1 MIFLFNIYLELN
13 KKTLVKMKTFQ
24 FILFS
29 TVYFFYSHHLFSQI
43 INRENI
49 TDMEF
54 RHVGPVGNR
63 VTTVAG
69 VPNDPM
75 TYYVGAA
82 SGGVWKTLDGG
93 LNWKPIFDSQE
104 VHSIGAI
111 SVAPSDPMTIYVGTG
126 ESSIRSNV
134 SIGNGVYKSEDG
146 GDTWKNL
153 GLENTGRISRIIIH
167 PKNRNLIYVGSLGHA
182 YAPQKDRGIFM
193 SDNGGDTWKHVLFID
208 NNTGISDIVMD
219 PDNPRILFAG
229 AWQLDLKTWRRISGG
244 PGGGIF
250 KTIDGGK
257 NWIRLKGNGLPEKDV
272 GKIALAM
279 TPADPERLYAL
290 IETGDGVPYNG
301 KETEYGELWR
311 SDDNGKTFKLIN
323 SNRNLGGRQ
332 AYYTRTAASTDNPN
346 EVYFMTSDFFS
357 SIDGGITITQALE
370 GDDALK
376 LENHSKLSAPN
387 WDHHEMWIDPF
398 DGNRMAVAGDGGISI
413 SQNRGKSWLKTFL
426 PVAQLYHV
434 TTDNSIPYNLLTN
447 RQDGPSM
454 KGPSRANMGNWWYSG
469 MIQSGLWRE
478 VGGGESGFA
487 TPDPTNPDI
496 VWSSASGSGSLGG
509 IVTRYNEKTNQYRQL
524 EVWPEYASGSY
535 ASLLKY
541 RFQWTFPLL
550 ISPHDNKTIYVTSQ
564 HVHKTTNDGQSW
576 EVISPDLTMND
587 KEMQGFSGGLTGD
600 NIAVEYANVI
610 YAFEES
616 PVQKGVLWAGTND
629 GLVHVSQD
637 NGKSWKNVTKNI
649 PKLPKLG
656 VVRNID
662 ASKWNPAK
670 AYLTI
675 EFHQVGNFK
684 PYVYKTEN
692 FGKSWEKITNGI
704 APGNLSY
711 TRNIK
716 EDPVREGLLYL
727 GTENALYFS
736 NDDGNNWQS
745 LMTNLPHTPMYWID
759 VQEHFNDLVIG
770 TYGRGIWIL
779 DDISPLQQLNENILT
794 KESHLFDIKP
804 SYRFHNVTNS
814 LQMLKEASTGQDP
827 PKGASINFWSRDK
840 KDVKIIITNEKN
852 DTIKIIKLKAKK
864 GINRLWWDFYA
875 EKTNLIKFK
884 TKPLYADWFS
894 LNKNKERA
902 EQSLYSFSI
911 LSPPGTYNITLKSSE
926 SSMSKSL
933 KVIKD
938 PNSEGTL
945 EDISLQNE
953 LVTKIYEDL
962 NLAISYVNSI
972 ETIRKQLIDLKEIL
986 RNANQKKEIM
996 PIVEKLESEFLEV
1009 EKKLVQLKITGTG
1022 QDGVRYEKMIVEK
1035 LRYLASNVQISDFK
1049 PADSY
1054 IEVYRILKNRLNK
1067 IGEEFEIL
1075 KNEKLKN
1082 TLKIFKNNG
1091 VEMIITD

>member
-1 MIFLFNIYLELN
+1 M
-13 KKTLVKMKTFQ
+13 KTLYNLLTLTFY
-24 FILFS
+24 LL
-29 TVYFFYSHHLFSQI
+29 YSNLSYAQTLS
-43 INRENI
+43 NDLI
-49 TDMEF
+49 TEMEF
-54 RHVGPVGNR
+54 RHVGPIGNR

-69 VPNDPM
+69 IPNDPM

-82 SGGVWKTLDGG
+82 SGGVWKTIDGG
-93 LNWKPIFDSQE
+93 LNWGPIFDNQE

-146 GDTWKNL
+146 GETWKHL

-167 PKNRNLIYVGSLGHA
+167 PKNRDLIYVGSLGHA
-182 YAPQKDRGIFM
+182 YSPQKERGVFM
-193 SDNGGDTWKHVLFID
+193 SENGGESWKHVLFID
-208 NNTGISDIVMD
+208 SNTGISDMVMD
-219 PDNPRILFAG
+219 PDNSRILFAG

-244 PGGGIF
+244 PGSGIF
-250 KTIDGGK
+250 KSVDGGI
-257 NWIRLKGNGLPEKDV
+257 NWTKLKGNGLPKKDV

-279 TPADPERLYAL
+279 TPADPNRLYAL

-301 KETEYGELWR
+301 KETESGELWR
-311 SDDNGKTFKLIN
+311 SDDNGKTFKLVN

-346 EVYFMTSDFFS
+346 EIYFMTSDFFS
-357 SIDGGITITQALE
+357 SIDGGVSVTK
-370 GDDALK
+370 ALK
-376 LENHSKLSAPN
+376 GDGDEEEEYVDKNGPQLASPN

-454 KGPSRANMGNWWYSG
+454 KGPSRSNMENWWHSG

-487 TPDPTNPDI
+487 TPDPKNPDI

-509 IVTRYNEKTNQYRQL
+509 IVTRYNEKTKQYRQL
-524 EVWPEYASGSY
+524 EVWPEYAAGSY

-550 ISPHDNKTIYVTSQ
+550 ISPHDNKTVYVTSQ

-587 KEMQGFSGGLTGD
+587 KKMQGFSGGLTGD

-616 PVQKGVLWAGTND
+616 PVKQGVFWAGTND

-637 NGKSWKNVTKNI
+637 NGKTWKNVTKNI

-656 VVRNID
+656 VVRNIE

-675 EFHQVGNFK
+675 EFHQVGDFK

-692 FGKSWEKITNGI
+692 YGKSWEKITNGI
-704 APGNLSY
+704 KPGNLSY

-716 EDPVREGLLYL
+716 EDPVKEGLLYL

-736 NDDGNNWQS
+736 NDDGENWQS
-745 LMTNLPHTPMYWID
+745 LMSNLPPSPMYWID
-759 VQEHFNDLVIG
+759 VQEHFNDLVVG

-779 DDISPLQQLNENILT
+779 DDLTPLQELDQNIT
-794 KESHLFDIKP
+794 KKEAHLFDIKP
-804 SYRFHNVTNS
+804 AYRFQNVTNS

-827 PKGASINFWSRDK
+827 PKGASINYWSNGE
-840 KDVKIIITNEKN
+840 KDIEIIITNQKN
-852 DTIKIIKLKAKK
+852 EPVKTIKEKAKK
-864 GINRLWWDFYA
+864 GINRLWWDFSN
-875 EKTNLIKFK
+875 EKTSDIVFR
-884 TKPLYADWFS
+884 TKPLYADWFT
-894 LNKNKERA
+894 LDKNKERA
-902 EQSLYSFSI
+902 DQSLYSFSI
-911 LSPPGTYNITLKSSE
+911 MSPPGTYNITLKSGAN
-926 SSMSKSL
+926 SMTKTL
-933 KVIKD
+933 KVMKD
-938 PNSEGTL
+938 PNSEGTV
-945 EDISLQNE
+945 EDINLQNQ
-953 LVTKIYEDL
+953 LVTKIYADL
-962 NLAISYVNSI
+962 NTTISHINSI
-972 ETIRKQLIDLKEIL
+972 EVIRRQLLDLKAMLKNSSSKKEFVQMVDKLENQFLEIEKQLI
-986 RNANQKKEIM
+986 
-996 PIVEKLESEFLEV
+996 
-1009 EKKLVQLKITGTG
+1009 QLKITGTG
-1022 QDGVRYEKMIVEK
+1022 QDGVRYQKMLVEK
-1035 LRYLASNVQISDFK
+1035 LRYLAANVQISDFK

-1054 IEVYRILKNRLNK
+1054 VEVY
-1067 IGEEFEIL
+1067 EIL
-1075 KNEKLKN
+1075 KGRLNSIAQKFEKLKTEDLSN
-1082 TLKIFKNNG
+1082 TLDTLRNNKI
-1091 VEMIITD
+1091 EMIVTD

>member
-1 MIFLFNIYLELN
+1 MKKLSFRLILSIYFLCSNL
-13 KKTLVKMKTFQ
+13 
-24 FILFS
+24 S
-29 TVYFFYSHHLFSQI
+29 FSQTLS
-43 INRENI
+43 NDNI
-49 TDMEF
+49 KEMEF
-54 RHVGPVGNR
+54 RHVGPIGNR

-69 VPNDPM
+69 IPNDPM

-82 SGGVWKTLDGG
+82 SGGVWKTIDGG
-93 LNWKPIFDSQE
+93 LNWSPIFDNQE

-146 GDTWKNL
+146 GETWKHL

-167 PKNRNLIYVGSLGHA
+167 PKNRDLIYVGSLGHA
-182 YAPQKDRGIFM
+182 YSPQKERGVFM
-193 SDNGGDTWKHVLFID
+193 SEDGGDSWKHVLFID
-208 NNTGISDIVMD
+208 SNTGISDMVMD
-219 PDNPRILFAG
+219 PDNSRILFAG

-244 PGGGIF
+244 PGSGIF
-250 KTIDGGK
+250 KSVDGGI
-257 NWIRLKGNGLPEKDV
+257 NWTKLKGNGLPKKDV

-279 TPADPERLYAL
+279 TPADPDRLYAL

-301 KETEYGELWR
+301 KETESGELWR
-311 SDDNGKTFKLIN
+311 SDDNGKTFKLVN

-346 EVYFMTSDFFS
+346 EIYFMTSDFFS
-357 SIDGGITITQALE
+357 SIDGGVSVTK
-370 GDDALK
+370 ALK
-376 LENHSKLSAPN
+376 GDGDEEEEYVDKNGPQLASPN

-454 KGPSRANMGNWWYSG
+454 KGPSRSNMENWWHSG

-487 TPDPTNPDI
+487 TPDPKNPDI

-509 IVTRYNEKTNQYRQL
+509 IVTRYNEKTKQYRQL
-524 EVWPEYASGSY
+524 EVWPEYAAGSY

-550 ISPHDNKTIYVTSQ
+550 ISPHDNKTVFVTSQ

-576 EVISPDLTMND
+576 EIISPDLTMND
-587 KEMQGFSGGLTGD
+587 KKMQGFSGGLTGD

-616 PVQKGVLWAGTND
+616 PVKQGIFWAGTND

-637 NGKSWKNVTKNI
+637 NGKTWKNVTKNI
-649 PKLPKLG
+649 PKLPKFG
-656 VVRNID
+656 VVRNIE

-675 EFHQVGNFK
+675 EFHQVGDFK

-692 FGKSWEKITNGI
+692 YGKSWEKITNGI
-704 APGNLSY
+704 KPGNLSY

-716 EDPVREGLLYL
+716 EDPVKEGLLYL

-736 NDDGNNWQS
+736 NDDGENWQS
-745 LMTNLPHTPMYWID
+745 LMSNLPPSPMYWID
-759 VQEHFNDLVIG
+759 VQEHFNDLVVG

-779 DDISPLQQLNENILT
+779 DDLSPLQQLDQNIT
-794 KESHLFDIKP
+794 KKEAHLFDIKP
-804 SYRFHNVTNS
+804 AYRFHNVTNS

-827 PKGASINFWSRDK
+827 PKGASINYWSNGE
-840 KDVKIIITNEKN
+840 KDIEIIITNQKN
-852 DTIKIIKLKAKK
+852 EPVKTIKEKAKK
-864 GINRLWWDFYA
+864 GINRLWWDFSN
-875 EKTNLIKFK
+875 EETSNIVFR
-884 TKPLYADWFS
+884 TKPLYADWFT
-894 LNKNKERA
+894 LDKNKERA
-902 EQSLYSFSI
+902 DQSLYSFSI
-911 LSPPGTYNITLKSSE
+911 MSPPGTYNITLKSGAN
-926 SSMSKSL
+926 SMTKTL
-933 KVIKD
+933 KVMKD
-938 PNSEGTL
+938 PNSEGTE
-945 EDISLQNE
+945 EDINLQNQ
-953 LVTKIYEDL
+953 LVTKIYADL
-962 NLAISYVNSI
+962 NTTISHINSI
-972 ETIRKQLIDLKEIL
+972 EVIRRQLLDLKAMLKNSSSKKEFVQMVDKLENQFLEIEKQLI
-986 RNANQKKEIM
+986 
-996 PIVEKLESEFLEV
+996 
-1009 EKKLVQLKITGTG
+1009 QLKITGTG
-1022 QDGVRYEKMIVEK
+1022 QDGVRYQKMLVEK
-1035 LRYLASNVQISDFK
+1035 LRYLAANVQISDFK

-1054 IEVYRILKNRLNK
+1054 VEVY
-1067 IGEEFEIL
+1067 EIL
-1075 KNEKLKN
+1075 KGRLNSIAQKFEKLKTDDLSN
-1082 TLKIFKNNG
+1082 TLDVLRNNKI
-1091 VEMIITD
+1091 EMIVTD

>member
-1 MIFLFNIYLELN
+1 MKKLSLKLILTIYFLCSNL
-13 KKTLVKMKTFQ
+13 
-24 FILFS
+24 S
-29 TVYFFYSHHLFSQI
+29 FSQTLS
-43 INRENI
+43 NDNLKE
-49 TDMEF
+49 MEF
-54 RHVGPVGNR
+54 RHVGPIGNR

-69 VPNDPM
+69 IPNDPM

-82 SGGVWKTLDGG
+82 SGGVWKTIDGG
-93 LNWKPIFDSQE
+93 LNWSPIFDNQE

-111 SVAPSDPMTIYVGTG
+111 SVAPSDPMTVYVGTG

-146 GDTWKNL
+146 GETWKHL

-167 PKNRNLIYVGSLGHA
+167 PKNRDLIYVGSLGHA
-182 YAPQKDRGIFM
+182 YSPQKERGVFM
-193 SDNGGDTWKHVLFID
+193 SENGGESWKHVLFID
-208 NNTGISDIVMD
+208 SNTGISDMVMD
-219 PDNPRILFAG
+219 PDNSRILFAG

-250 KTIDGGK
+250 KSVDGGI
-257 NWIRLKGNGLPEKDV
+257 NWTKLKGNGLPKKDV

-279 TPADPERLYAL
+279 TPADPDRLYAL

-301 KETEYGELWR
+301 KETESGELWR
-311 SDDNGKTFKLIN
+311 SDDNGKTFKLVN

-346 EVYFMTSDFFS
+346 EIYFMTSDFFS
-357 SIDGGITITQALE
+357 SIDGGVSVTK
-370 GDDALK
+370 ALK
-376 LENHSKLSAPN
+376 GDGDEEEEYVDKNGPQLESPN

-454 KGPSRANMGNWWYSG
+454 KGPSRSNMENWWHSG

-487 TPDPTNPDI
+487 TPDPKNPDI

-509 IVTRYNEKTNQYRQL
+509 IVTRYNEKTKQYRQL
-524 EVWPEYASGSY
+524 EVWPEYAAGSY
-535 ASLLKY
+535 ASMLKY

-550 ISPHDNKTIYVTSQ
+550 ISPHDNKTVYVTSQ

-587 KEMQGFSGGLTGD
+587 KKMQGFSGGLTGD

-616 PVQKGVLWAGTND
+616 PVKQGVFWAGTND

-637 NGKSWKNVTKNI
+637 NGKTWKNVTKNI

-656 VVRNID
+656 VVRNIE

-675 EFHQVGNFK
+675 EFHQVGDFK

-692 FGKSWEKITNGI
+692 YGKSWEKITNGI
-704 APGNLSY
+704 KPGNLSY

-716 EDPVREGLLYL
+716 EDPVKEGLLYL

-736 NDDGNNWQS
+736 NDDGENWQS
-745 LMTNLPHTPMYWID
+745 LMSNLPPSPMYWID
-759 VQEHFNDLVIG
+759 VQEHFNDLVVG

-779 DDISPLQQLNENILT
+779 DDLSPLQQLDQNIT
-794 KESHLFDIKP
+794 KKEAHLFDIKP
-804 SYRFHNVTNS
+804 AYRFHNVTNS

-827 PKGASINFWSRDK
+827 PKGASINYWSNGE
-840 KDVKIIITNEKN
+840 KDIEIIITNQKN
-852 DTIKIIKLKAKK
+852 EPVKTIKEKAKK
-864 GINRLWWDFYA
+864 GINRLWWDFSN
-875 EKTNLIKFK
+875 EETSNIVFR
-884 TKPLYADWFS
+884 TKPLYADWFT
-894 LNKNKERA
+894 LDKNKERA
-902 EQSLYSFSI
+902 DQSLYSFSI
-911 LSPPGTYNITLKSSE
+911 MSPPGTYNITLKSGAN
-926 SSMSKSL
+926 SMTKTL
-933 KVIKD
+933 KVMKD
-938 PNSEGTL
+938 PNSEGTE
-945 EDISLQNE
+945 EDINLQNQ
-953 LVTKIYEDL
+953 LVTKIYADL
-962 NLAISYVNSI
+962 NTTISHINSI
-972 ETIRKQLIDLKEIL
+972 EVIRRQLLDLKAMLKNSSSKKEFVQMVDKLENQFLEIEKQLI
-986 RNANQKKEIM
+986 
-996 PIVEKLESEFLEV
+996 
-1009 EKKLVQLKITGTG
+1009 QLKITGTG
-1022 QDGVRYEKMIVEK
+1022 QDGVRYQKMLVEK
-1035 LRYLASNVQISDFK
+1035 LRYLAANVQISDFK

-1054 IEVYRILKNRLNK
+1054 VEVY
-1067 IGEEFEIL
+1067 EIL
-1075 KNEKLKN
+1075 KGRLNSIAQKFEKLKTEDLSN
-1082 TLKIFKNNG
+1082 TLDTLRNNKI
-1091 VEMIITD
+1091 EMIVTD

>member
-1 MIFLFNIYLELN
+1 MKKLSLKLILSIYFLFSNL
-13 KKTLVKMKTFQ
+13 
-24 FILFS
+24 S
-29 TVYFFYSHHLFSQI
+29 FSQTLS
-43 INRENI
+43 NDNLKE
-49 TDMEF
+49 MEF
-54 RHVGPVGNR
+54 RHVGPIGNR

-69 VPNDPM
+69 IPNDPM

-82 SGGVWKTLDGG
+82 SGGVWKTIDGG
-93 LNWKPIFDSQE
+93 LNWSPIFDNQE

-146 GDTWKNL
+146 GETWKHL

-167 PKNRNLIYVGSLGHA
+167 PKNRDLIYVGSLGHA
-182 YAPQKDRGIFM
+182 YSPQKERGVFM
-193 SDNGGDTWKHVLFID
+193 SENGGESWKHVLFID
-208 NNTGISDIVMD
+208 SNTGISDMVMD
-219 PDNPRILFAG
+219 PDNSRILFAG

-244 PGGGIF
+244 PGSGIF
-250 KTIDGGK
+250 KSVDGGI
-257 NWIRLKGNGLPEKDV
+257 NWTKLKGNGLPKKDV

-279 TPADPERLYAL
+279 TPADPDRLYAL

-301 KETEYGELWR
+301 KETESGELWR
-311 SDDNGKTFKLIN
+311 SDDNGKTFKLVN

-346 EVYFMTSDFFS
+346 EIYFMTSDFFS
-357 SIDGGITITQALE
+357 SIDGGVSVTK
-370 GDDALK
+370 ALK
-376 LENHSKLSAPN
+376 GDGDEEEEYVDKNGPQLASPN

-454 KGPSRANMGNWWYSG
+454 KGPSRSNMENWWHSG

-487 TPDPTNPDI
+487 TPDPKNPDI

-509 IVTRYNEKTNQYRQL
+509 IVTRYNEKTKQYRQL
-524 EVWPEYASGSY
+524 EVWPEYAAGSY

-550 ISPHDNKTIYVTSQ
+550 ISPHDNKTVYVTSQ

-587 KEMQGFSGGLTGD
+587 KKMQGFSGGLTGD

-616 PVQKGVLWAGTND
+616 PVKQGVFWAGTND

-637 NGKSWKNVTKNI
+637 NGKTWKNVTKNI

-656 VVRNID
+656 VVRNIE

-675 EFHQVGNFK
+675 EFHQVGDFK

-692 FGKSWEKITNGI
+692 YGKSWEKITNGI
-704 APGNLSY
+704 KPGNLSY

-716 EDPVREGLLYL
+716 EDPVKEGLLYL

-736 NDDGNNWQS
+736 NDDGENWQS
-745 LMTNLPHTPMYWID
+745 LMSNLPPSPMYWID
-759 VQEHFNDLVIG
+759 VQEHFNDLVVG

-779 DDISPLQQLNENILT
+779 DDLSPLQQLDQNIT
-794 KESHLFDIKP
+794 KKEAHLFDIKP
-804 SYRFHNVTNS
+804 AYRFQNVTGS
-814 LQMLKEASTGQDP
+814 LQRQKEASTGQDP
-827 PKGASINFWSRDK
+827 PKGASINYWSNGE
-840 KDVKIIITNEKN
+840 KDIEIIITNQKN
-852 DTIKIIKLKAKK
+852 EPVKTIKEKAKK
-864 GINRLWWDFYA
+864 GINRLWWDFSN
-875 EKTNLIKFK
+875 EETSNIVFR

-894 LNKNKERA
+894 LDKNKERA
-902 EQSLYSFSI
+902 DQSLYSFSI
-911 LSPPGTYNITLKSSE
+911 MSPPGTYNITLKSGAN
-926 SSMSKSL
+926 SMTKTL
-933 KVIKD
+933 KVMKD
-938 PNSEGTL
+938 PNSEGTE
-945 EDISLQNE
+945 EDINLQNQ
-953 LVTKIYEDL
+953 LVTKIYADL
-962 NLAISYVNSI
+962 NTTISHINSI
-972 ETIRKQLIDLKEIL
+972 EVIRRQLLDLKAMLKNSSSKKEFVQMVDKLENQFLEIEKQLI
-986 RNANQKKEIM
+986 
-996 PIVEKLESEFLEV
+996 
-1009 EKKLVQLKITGTG
+1009 QLKITGTG
-1022 QDGVRYEKMIVEK
+1022 QDGVRYQKMLVEK
-1035 LRYLASNVQISDFK
+1035 LRYLAANVQISDFK

-1054 IEVYRILKNRLNK
+1054 VEVY
-1067 IGEEFEIL
+1067 EIL
-1075 KNEKLKN
+1075 KGRLNSIAQKFEKLKTEDLSN
-1082 TLKIFKNNG
+1082 TLDTLRNNKI
-1091 VEMIITD
+1091 EMIVTD

>member
-1 MIFLFNIYLELN
+1 MKKLSLKLILSIYFLSSNL
-13 KKTLVKMKTFQ
+13 
-24 FILFS
+24 S
-29 TVYFFYSHHLFSQI
+29 FSQTLSNDI
-43 INRENI
+43 IKE
-49 TDMEF
+49 MEF
-54 RHVGPVGNR
+54 RHVGPIGNR

-69 VPNDPM
+69 IPNDPM

-82 SGGVWKTLDGG
+82 SGGVWKTIDGG
-93 LNWKPIFDSQE
+93 LNWSPIFDNQE

-146 GDTWKNL
+146 GETWKHL

-167 PKNRNLIYVGSLGHA
+167 PKNRDLIYVGSLGHA
-182 YAPQKDRGIFM
+182 YSPQKERGVFM
-193 SDNGGDTWKHVLFID
+193 SENGGESWKHVLFID
-208 NNTGISDIVMD
+208 SNTGISDMVMD
-219 PDNPRILFAG
+219 PDNSRILFAG

-244 PGGGIF
+244 PGSGIF
-250 KTIDGGK
+250 KSVDGGI
-257 NWIRLKGNGLPEKDV
+257 NWTKLKGNGLPKKDV

-279 TPADPERLYAL
+279 TPADPDRLYAL

-301 KETEYGELWR
+301 KETESGELWR
-311 SDDNGKTFKLIN
+311 SDDNGKTFKLVN

-346 EVYFMTSDFFS
+346 EIYFMTSDFFS
-357 SIDGGITITQALE
+357 SIDGGVSVTK
-370 GDDALK
+370 ALK
-376 LENHSKLSAPN
+376 GDGDEEEEYVDKNGPQLASPN

-454 KGPSRANMGNWWYSG
+454 KGPSRSNMENWWHSG

-487 TPDPTNPDI
+487 TPDPKNPDI

-509 IVTRYNEKTNQYRQL
+509 IVTRYNEKTKQYRQL
-524 EVWPEYASGSY
+524 EVWPEYAAGSY
-535 ASLLKY
+535 ASMLKY

-550 ISPHDNKTIYVTSQ
+550 ISPHDNKTVYVTSQ

-587 KEMQGFSGGLTGD
+587 KKMQGFSGGLTGD

-616 PVQKGVLWAGTND
+616 PVKQGVFWAGTND

-637 NGKSWKNVTKNI
+637 NGKTWKNVTKNI

-656 VVRNID
+656 VVRNIE

-675 EFHQVGNFK
+675 EFHQVGDFK

-692 FGKSWEKITNGI
+692 YGKSWEKITNGI
-704 APGNLSY
+704 KPGNLSY

-716 EDPVREGLLYL
+716 EDPVKEGLLYL

-736 NDDGNNWQS
+736 NDDGENWQS
-745 LMTNLPHTPMYWID
+745 LMSNLPPSPMYWID
-759 VQEHFNDLVIG
+759 VQEHFNDLVVG

-779 DDISPLQQLNENILT
+779 DDLSPLQQLDQNIT
-794 KESHLFDIKP
+794 KKEAHLFDIKP
-804 SYRFHNVTNS
+804 AYRFHNVTNS

-827 PKGASINFWSRDK
+827 PKGASINYWSNGE
-840 KDVKIIITNEKN
+840 KDIEIIITNQKN
-852 DTIKIIKLKAKK
+852 EPVKTIKEKAKK
-864 GINRLWWDFYA
+864 GINRLWWDFSN
-875 EKTNLIKFK
+875 EETSNIVFR
-884 TKPLYADWFS
+884 TKPLYADWFT
-894 LNKNKERA
+894 LDKNKERA
-902 EQSLYSFSI
+902 DQSLYSFSI
-911 LSPPGTYNITLKSSE
+911 MSPPGTYNITLKSGAN
-926 SSMSKSL
+926 SMTKTL
-933 KVIKD
+933 KVMKD
-938 PNSEGTL
+938 PNSEGTE
-945 EDISLQNE
+945 EDINLQNQ
-953 LVTKIYEDL
+953 LVTKIYADL
-962 NLAISYVNSI
+962 NTTISHINSI
-972 ETIRKQLIDLKEIL
+972 EVIRRQLLDLKAMLKNSSSKKEFVQMVDKLENQFLEIEKQLI
-986 RNANQKKEIM
+986 
-996 PIVEKLESEFLEV
+996 
-1009 EKKLVQLKITGTG
+1009 QLKITGTG
-1022 QDGVRYEKMIVEK
+1022 QDGVRYQKMLVEK
-1035 LRYLASNVQISDFK
+1035 LRYLAANVQISDFK

-1054 IEVYRILKNRLNK
+1054 VEVY
-1067 IGEEFEIL
+1067 EIL
-1075 KNEKLKN
+1075 KGRLNSIAQKFEKLKTEDLSN
-1082 TLKIFKNNG
+1082 TLDTLRNNKI
-1091 VEMIITD
+1091 EMIVTD

>member
-1 MIFLFNIYLELN
+1 MKKLSFRLILSIYFLCPNL
-13 KKTLVKMKTFQ
+13 
-24 FILFS
+24 S
-29 TVYFFYSHHLFSQI
+29 FSQTLS
-43 INRENI
+43 NDNI
-49 TDMEF
+49 KEMEF
-54 RHVGPVGNR
+54 RHVGPIGNR

-69 VPNDPM
+69 IPNDPM

-82 SGGVWKTLDGG
+82 SGGVWKTIDGG
-93 LNWKPIFDSQE
+93 LNWSPIFDNQE

-146 GDTWKNL
+146 GETWKHL

-167 PKNRNLIYVGSLGHA
+167 PKNRDLIYVGSLGHA
-182 YAPQKDRGIFM
+182 YSPQKERGVFM
-193 SDNGGDTWKHVLFID
+193 SEDGGDSWKHVLFID
-208 NNTGISDIVMD
+208 SNTGISDMVMD
-219 PDNPRILFAG
+219 PDNSRILFAG

-250 KTIDGGK
+250 KSVDGGI
-257 NWIRLKGNGLPEKDV
+257 NWTKLKGNGLPKKDV

-279 TPADPERLYAL
+279 TPADPDRLYAL

-301 KETEYGELWR
+301 KETESGELWR
-311 SDDNGKTFKLIN
+311 SDDNGKTFKLVN

-346 EVYFMTSDFFS
+346 EIYFMTSDFFS
-357 SIDGGITITQALE
+357 SIDGGVSVTK
-370 GDDALK
+370 ALK
-376 LENHSKLSAPN
+376 GDGDEEEEYVEKNGPQLASPN

-454 KGPSRANMGNWWYSG
+454 KGPSRSNMENWWHSG

-487 TPDPTNPDI
+487 TPDPKNPDI

-509 IVTRYNEKTNQYRQL
+509 IVTRYNEKTKQYRQL
-524 EVWPEYASGSY
+524 EVWPEYAAGSY

-550 ISPHDNKTIYVTSQ
+550 ISPHDNKTVFVTSQ

-576 EVISPDLTMND
+576 EIISPDLTMND
-587 KEMQGFSGGLTGD
+587 KKMQGFSGGLTGD

-616 PVQKGVLWAGTND
+616 PVKQGVFWAGTND

-637 NGKSWKNVTKNI
+637 NGKTWKNVTKNI

-656 VVRNID
+656 VVRNIE

-675 EFHQVGNFK
+675 EFHQVGDFK

-692 FGKSWEKITNGI
+692 YGKSWEKITNGI
-704 APGNLSY
+704 KPGNLSY

-716 EDPVREGLLYL
+716 EDPVKEGLLYL

-736 NDDGNNWQS
+736 NDDGENWQS
-745 LMTNLPHTPMYWID
+745 LMSNLPPSPMYWID
-759 VQEHFNDLVIG
+759 VQEHFNDLVVG

-779 DDISPLQQLNENILT
+779 DDLSPLQQLDQNIT
-794 KESHLFDIKP
+794 KKEAHLFDIKP
-804 SYRFHNVTNS
+804 AYRFHNVTNS

-827 PKGASINFWSRDK
+827 PKGASINYWSNGE
-840 KDVKIIITNEKN
+840 KDIEIIITNQKN
-852 DTIKIIKLKAKK
+852 EPVKTIKEKAKK
-864 GINRLWWDFYA
+864 GINRLWWDFSN
-875 EKTNLIKFK
+875 EETSNIVFR
-884 TKPLYADWFS
+884 TKPLYADWFT
-894 LNKNKERA
+894 LDKNKERA
-902 EQSLYSFSI
+902 DQSLYSFSI
-911 LSPPGTYNITLKSSE
+911 MSPPGTYNITLKSGAN
-926 SSMSKSL
+926 SMTKTL

-938 PNSEGTL
+938 PNSEGTE
-945 EDISLQNE
+945 EDINLQNQ
-953 LVTKIYEDL
+953 LVTKIYADL
-962 NLAISYVNSI
+962 NTTISHINSI
-972 ETIRKQLIDLKEIL
+972 EVIRRQLLDLKAMLKNSSSKKEFVQMVDKLENQFLEIEKQLI
-986 RNANQKKEIM
+986 
-996 PIVEKLESEFLEV
+996 
-1009 EKKLVQLKITGTG
+1009 QLKITGTG
-1022 QDGVRYEKMIVEK
+1022 QDGVRYQKMLVEK
-1035 LRYLASNVQISDFK
+1035 LRYLAANVQISDFK

-1054 IEVYRILKNRLNK
+1054 VEVY
-1067 IGEEFEIL
+1067 EIL
-1075 KNEKLKN
+1075 KGRLNSIAQKFEKLKTDDLSN
-1082 TLKIFKNNG
+1082 TLDVLRNNKI
-1091 VEMIITD
+1091 EMIVTD

>member
-1 MIFLFNIYLELN
+1 MKKLYFKLILSIYFLSSNL
-13 KKTLVKMKTFQ
+13 
-24 FILFS
+24 S
-29 TVYFFYSHHLFSQI
+29 FSQTLSNDI
-43 INRENI
+43 IKE
-49 TDMEF
+49 MEF
-54 RHVGPVGNR
+54 RHVGPIGNR

-69 VPNDPM
+69 IPNDPM

-82 SGGVWKTLDGG
+82 SGGVWKTIDGG
-93 LNWKPIFDSQE
+93 LNWSPIFDNQE

-146 GDTWKNL
+146 GETWKHL

-167 PKNRNLIYVGSLGHA
+167 PKNRDLIYVGSLGHA
-182 YAPQKDRGIFM
+182 YSPQKERGVFM
-193 SDNGGDTWKHVLFID
+193 SENGGESWKHVLFID
-208 NNTGISDIVMD
+208 SNTGISDMVMD
-219 PDNPRILFAG
+219 PDNSRILFAG

-244 PGGGIF
+244 PGSGIF
-250 KTIDGGK
+250 KSVDGGI
-257 NWIRLKGNGLPEKDV
+257 NWTKLKGNGLPKKDV

-279 TPADPERLYAL
+279 TPADPDRLYAL

-301 KETEYGELWR
+301 KETESGELWR
-311 SDDNGKTFKLIN
+311 SDDNGKTFKLVN

-346 EVYFMTSDFFS
+346 EIYFMTSDFFS
-357 SIDGGITITQALE
+357 SIDGGVSVTK
-370 GDDALK
+370 ALK
-376 LENHSKLSAPN
+376 GDGDEEEEYVDKNGPQLASPN

-454 KGPSRANMGNWWYSG
+454 KGPSRANSNFRWSKIG
-469 MIQSGLWRE
+469 MIQSGMWRE

-487 TPDPTNPDI
+487 TPDPKNPDI

-509 IVTRYNEKTNQYRQL
+509 IVTRYNEKTKQYRQL
-524 EVWPEYASGSY
+524 EVWPEYAAGSY

-550 ISPHDNKTIYVTSQ
+550 ISPHDNKTVYVTSQ

-587 KEMQGFSGGLTGD
+587 KKMQGFSGGLTGD

-616 PVQKGVLWAGTND
+616 PVKQGVFWAGTND

-637 NGKSWKNVTKNI
+637 NGKTWKNVTKNI

-656 VVRNID
+656 VVRNIE

-675 EFHQVGNFK
+675 EFHQVGDFK

-692 FGKSWEKITNGI
+692 YGKSWEKITNGI
-704 APGNLSY
+704 KPGNLSY

-716 EDPVREGLLYL
+716 EDPVKEGLLYL

-736 NDDGNNWQS
+736 NDDGENWQS
-745 LMTNLPHTPMYWID
+745 LMSNLPPSPMYWID
-759 VQEHFNDLVIG
+759 VQEHFNDLVVG

-779 DDISPLQQLNENILT
+779 DDLSPLQQLDQNIT
-794 KESHLFDIKP
+794 KKEAHLFDVKP
-804 SYRFHNVTNS
+804 AYRFQNVTGS
-814 LQMLKEASTGQDP
+814 LQRQKEASTGQDP
-827 PKGASINFWSRDK
+827 PKGASINYWSNGE
-840 KDVKIIITNEKN
+840 KDIEIIITNQKN
-852 DTIKIIKLKAKK
+852 EPVKTIKEKAKK
-864 GINRLWWDFYA
+864 GINRLWWDFSN
-875 EKTNLIKFK
+875 EETSNIVFR
-884 TKPLYADWFS
+884 TKPLYADWFT
-894 LNKNKERA
+894 LDKNKERA
-902 EQSLYSFSI
+902 DQSLYSFSI
-911 LSPPGTYNITLKSSE
+911 MSPPGTYNITLKSGAN
-926 SSMSKSL
+926 SMTKTL
-933 KVIKD
+933 KVMKD
-938 PNSEGTL
+938 PNSEGTE
-945 EDISLQNE
+945 EDINLQNQ
-953 LVTKIYEDL
+953 LVTKIYADL
-962 NLAISYVNSI
+962 NTTISHINSI
-972 ETIRKQLIDLKEIL
+972 EVIRRQLLDLKAMLKNSSSKKEFVQMVDKLENQFLEIEKQLI
-986 RNANQKKEIM
+986 
-996 PIVEKLESEFLEV
+996 
-1009 EKKLVQLKITGTG
+1009 QLKITGTG
-1022 QDGVRYEKMIVEK
+1022 QDGVRYQKMLVEK
-1035 LRYLASNVQISDFK
+1035 LRYLAANVQISDFK

-1054 IEVYRILKNRLNK
+1054 VEVY
-1067 IGEEFEIL
+1067 EIL
-1075 KNEKLKN
+1075 KGRLNSIVQKFEKLKTEDLSN
-1082 TLKIFKNNG
+1082 TLDTLRNNKI
-1091 VEMIITD
+1091 EMIVTD

>member
-1 MIFLFNIYLELN
+1 MKKLYFKLFLSIYFLSSNL
-13 KKTLVKMKTFQ
+13 
-24 FILFS
+24 S
-29 TVYFFYSHHLFSQI
+29 FSQTLSNDI
-43 INRENI
+43 IKE
-49 TDMEF
+49 MEF
-54 RHVGPVGNR
+54 RHVGPIGNR

-69 VPNDPM
+69 IPNDPM

-82 SGGVWKTLDGG
+82 SGGVWKTIDGG
-93 LNWKPIFDSQE
+93 LNWSPIFDNQE

-146 GDTWKNL
+146 GETWKHL

-167 PKNRNLIYVGSLGHA
+167 PKNRDLIYVGSLGHA
-182 YAPQKDRGIFM
+182 YSPQKERGVFM
-193 SDNGGDTWKHVLFID
+193 SENGGESWKHVLFID
-208 NNTGISDIVMD
+208 SNTGISDMVMD
-219 PDNPRILFAG
+219 PDNSRILFAG

-244 PGGGIF
+244 PGSGIF
-250 KTIDGGK
+250 KSVDGGI
-257 NWIRLKGNGLPEKDV
+257 NWTKLKGNGLPKKDV

-279 TPADPERLYAL
+279 TPADPDRLYAL

-301 KETEYGELWR
+301 KETESGELWR
-311 SDDNGKTFKLIN
+311 SDDNGKTFKLVN

-346 EVYFMTSDFFS
+346 EIYFMTSDFFS
-357 SIDGGITITQALE
+357 SIDGGVSVTK
-370 GDDALK
+370 ALK
-376 LENHSKLSAPN
+376 GDGDEEEEYVDKNGPQLASPN

-454 KGPSRANMGNWWYSG
+454 KGPSRSNMENWWHSG

-487 TPDPTNPDI
+487 TPDPKNPDI

-509 IVTRYNEKTNQYRQL
+509 IVTRYNEKTKQYRQL
-524 EVWPEYASGSY
+524 EVWPEYAAGSY
-535 ASLLKY
+535 ASMLKY

-550 ISPHDNKTIYVTSQ
+550 ISPHDNKTVYVTSQ

-587 KEMQGFSGGLTGD
+587 KKMQGFSGGLTGD

-616 PVQKGVLWAGTND
+616 PVKQGVFWAGTND

-637 NGKSWKNVTKNI
+637 NGKTWKNVTKNI

-656 VVRNID
+656 VVRNIE

-675 EFHQVGNFK
+675 EFHQVGDFK

-692 FGKSWEKITNGI
+692 YGKSWEKITNGI
-704 APGNLSY
+704 KPGNLSY

-716 EDPVREGLLYL
+716 EDPVKEGLLYL

-736 NDDGNNWQS
+736 NDDGENWQS
-745 LMTNLPHTPMYWID
+745 LMSNLPPSPMYWID
-759 VQEHFNDLVIG
+759 VQEHFNDLVVG

-779 DDISPLQQLNENILT
+779 DDLSPLQQLDQNIT
-794 KESHLFDIKP
+794 KKEAHLFDIKP
-804 SYRFHNVTNS
+804 AYRFQNVTGS
-814 LQMLKEASTGQDP
+814 LQRQKEASTGQDP
-827 PKGASINFWSRDK
+827 PKGASINYWSNRE
-840 KDVKIIITNEKN
+840 KDIEIIITNQKN
-852 DTIKIIKLKAKK
+852 EPVKTIKEKAKK
-864 GINRLWWDFYA
+864 GINRLWWDFSN
-875 EKTNLIKFK
+875 EETSNIVFR
-884 TKPLYADWFS
+884 TKPLYADWFT
-894 LNKNKERA
+894 LDKNKERA
-902 EQSLYSFSI
+902 DQSLYSFSI
-911 LSPPGTYNITLKSSE
+911 MSPPGTYNITLKSGAN
-926 SSMSKSL
+926 SMTKTL
-933 KVIKD
+933 KVMKD
-938 PNSEGTL
+938 PNSEGTE
-945 EDISLQNE
+945 EDINLQNQ
-953 LVTKIYEDL
+953 LVTKIYADL
-962 NLAISYVNSI
+962 NTTISHINSI
-972 ETIRKQLIDLKEIL
+972 EVIRRQLLDLKAMLKNSSSKKEFVQMVDKLENQFLEIEKQLI
-986 RNANQKKEIM
+986 
-996 PIVEKLESEFLEV
+996 
-1009 EKKLVQLKITGTG
+1009 QLKITGTG
-1022 QDGVRYEKMIVEK
+1022 QDGVRYQKMLVEK
-1035 LRYLASNVQISDFK
+1035 LRYLAANVQISDFK

-1054 IEVYRILKNRLNK
+1054 VEVY
-1067 IGEEFEIL
+1067 EIL
-1075 KNEKLKN
+1075 KGRLNSIVQKFEKLKTEDLSN
-1082 TLKIFKNNG
+1082 TLDTLRNNKI
-1091 VEMIITD
+1091 EMIVTD

>member
-1 MIFLFNIYLELN
+1 MKTLCNLLTLIIFLLCSNLSYAQ
-13 KKTLVKMKTFQ
+13 TLSNNLIM
-24 FILFS
+24 
-29 TVYFFYSHHLFSQI
+29 
-43 INRENI
+43 E
-49 TDMEF
+49 MEF
-54 RHVGPVGNR
+54 RHVGPIGNR

-69 VPNDPM
+69 IPNDPM

-82 SGGVWKTLDGG
+82 SGGVWKTIDGG
-93 LNWKPIFDSQE
+93 LNWSPIFDNQE

-146 GDTWKNL
+146 GETWKHL
-153 GLENTGRISRIIIH
+153 GLEKTGRISRIIVH
-167 PKNRNLIYVGSLGHA
+167 PKNRDLIYVGSLGHA
-182 YAPQKDRGIFM
+182 YSPQKERGVFM
-193 SDNGGDTWKHVLFID
+193 SENGGESWKHVLFID
-208 NNTGISDIVMD
+208 SNTGISDMVMD
-219 PDNPRILFAG
+219 PDNSRILFAG

-244 PGGGIF
+244 PGSGIF
-250 KTIDGGK
+250 KSVDGGV
-257 NWIRLKGNGLPEKDV
+257 NWTKLKGNGLPKKDV

-279 TPADPERLYAL
+279 TPADPDRLYAL

-301 KETEYGELWR
+301 KETESGELWR
-311 SDDNGKTFKLIN
+311 SDDNGKTFKLVN

-346 EVYFMTSDFFS
+346 EIYFMTSDFFS
-357 SIDGGITITQALE
+357 SIDGGVSVTK
-370 GDDALK
+370 ALK
-376 LENHSKLSAPN
+376 GDGNEEEEYVDKNGPQLASPN

-454 KGPSRANMGNWWYSG
+454 KGPSRSNMENWWHSG

-487 TPDPTNPDI
+487 TPDPKNPDI

-509 IVTRYNEKTNQYRQL
+509 IVTRYNEKTKQYRQL
-524 EVWPEYASGSY
+524 EVWPEYAAGSY

-550 ISPHDNKTIYVTSQ
+550 ISPHDNKTVFVTSQ

-576 EVISPDLTMND
+576 EIISPDLTMND
-587 KEMQGFSGGLTGD
+587 KKMQGFSGGLTGD

-616 PVQKGVLWAGTND
+616 PVKQGVFWAGTND

-637 NGKSWKNVTKNI
+637 NGKTWKNVTKNI

-656 VVRNID
+656 VVRNIE

-675 EFHQVGNFK
+675 EFHQVGDFK

-692 FGKSWEKITNGI
+692 YGKSWEKITNGI
-704 APGNLSY
+704 KPGNLSY

-716 EDPVREGLLYL
+716 EDPVKEGLLYL

-736 NDDGNNWQS
+736 NDDGENWQS
-745 LMTNLPHTPMYWID
+745 LMSNLPPSPMYWID
-759 VQEHFNDLVIG
+759 VQEHFNDLVVG

-779 DDISPLQQLNENILT
+779 DDLSPLQQLDQNIT
-794 KESHLFDIKP
+794 KKEAHLFDIKP
-804 SYRFHNVTNS
+804 AYRFHNVTNS

-827 PKGASINFWSRDK
+827 PKGASINYWSNGE
-840 KDVKIIITNEKN
+840 KDIEIIITNHKN
-852 DTIKIIKLKAKK
+852 EPVKTIKEKAKK
-864 GINRLWWDFYA
+864 GINRLWWDFSN
-875 EKTNLIKFK
+875 EETSNIVFR
-884 TKPLYADWFS
+884 TKPLYADWFT
-894 LNKNKERA
+894 LDKNKERA
-902 EQSLYSFSI
+902 DQSLYSFSI
-911 LSPPGTYNITLKSSE
+911 MSPPGTYNITLKSGE
-926 SSMSKSL
+926 NSMTKTL
-933 KVIKD
+933 KVMKD

-945 EDISLQNE
+945 DDIDLQNE
-953 LVTKIYEDL
+953 LVTKIYADL
-962 NLAISYVNSI
+962 NTTISHINSI
-972 ETIRKQLIDLKEIL
+972 EVIRRQLLDLKAMLNNSSSKKEFVQMVDRLENQFLEIEKQLI
-986 RNANQKKEIM
+986 
-996 PIVEKLESEFLEV
+996 
-1009 EKKLVQLKITGTG
+1009 QLKITGTG
-1022 QDGVRYEKMIVEK
+1022 QDGVRYQKMLVEK
-1035 LRYLASNVQISDFK
+1035 LRYLAANVQISDFK

-1054 IEVYRILKNRLNK
+1054 VEVYEVLKGRLNSITK
-1067 IGEEFEIL
+1067 KF
-1075 KNEKLKN
+1075 EKLKTKDLSN
-1082 TLKIFKNNG
+1082 TLDTLRNNKI
-1091 VEMIITD
+1091 EMIVTD

>member
-1 MIFLFNIYLELN
+1 MKKLSLKLILSIYFLCSNL
-13 KKTLVKMKTFQ
+13 
-24 FILFS
+24 S
-29 TVYFFYSHHLFSQI
+29 FSQTLS
-43 INRENI
+43 NDNLKE
-49 TDMEF
+49 MEF
-54 RHVGPVGNR
+54 RHVGPIGNR

-69 VPNDPM
+69 IPNDPM

-82 SGGVWKTLDGG
+82 SGGVWKTIDGG
-93 LNWKPIFDSQE
+93 LNWSPIFDNQE

-111 SVAPSDPMTIYVGTG
+111 SVAPSDPMTVYVGTG

-146 GDTWKNL
+146 GETWKHL

-167 PKNRNLIYVGSLGHA
+167 PKNRDLIYVGSLGHA
-182 YAPQKDRGIFM
+182 YSPQKERGVFM
-193 SDNGGDTWKHVLFID
+193 SENGGESWKHVLFID
-208 NNTGISDIVMD
+208 SNTGISDMVMD
-219 PDNPRILFAG
+219 PDNSRILFAG

-244 PGGGIF
+244 PGSGIF
-250 KTIDGGK
+250 KSVDGGI
-257 NWIRLKGNGLPEKDV
+257 NWTKLKGNGLPKKDV

-279 TPADPERLYAL
+279 TPADPDRLYAL
-290 IETGDGVPYNG
+290 IETGDGVPYDG
-301 KETEYGELWR
+301 KETESGELWR
-311 SDDNGKTFKLIN
+311 SDDNGKTFKLVN

-346 EVYFMTSDFFS
+346 EIYFMTSDFFS
-357 SIDGGITITQALE
+357 SIDGGVSVTK
-370 GDDALK
+370 ALK
-376 LENHSKLSAPN
+376 GDGDEEEEYVDKNGPQLASPN

-454 KGPSRANMGNWWYSG
+454 KGPSRSNMENWWHSG

-487 TPDPTNPDI
+487 TPDPKNPDI

-509 IVTRYNEKTNQYRQL
+509 IVTRYNEKTKQYRQL
-524 EVWPEYASGSY
+524 EVWPEYAAGSY

-550 ISPHDNKTIYVTSQ
+550 ISPHDNKTVYVTSQ

-587 KEMQGFSGGLTGD
+587 KKMQGFSGGLTGD

-616 PVQKGVLWAGTND
+616 PVKQGVFWAGTND

-637 NGKSWKNVTKNI
+637 NGKTWKNVTKNI

-656 VVRNID
+656 VVRNIE

-675 EFHQVGNFK
+675 EFHQVGDFK

-692 FGKSWEKITNGI
+692 YGKSWEKITNGI
-704 APGNLSY
+704 KPGNLSY

-716 EDPVREGLLYL
+716 EDPVKEGLLYL

-736 NDDGNNWQS
+736 NDDGENWQS
-745 LMTNLPHTPMYWID
+745 LMSNLPPSPMYWID
-759 VQEHFNDLVIG
+759 VQEHFNDLVVG

-779 DDISPLQQLNENILT
+779 DDLSPLQQLDQNIT
-794 KESHLFDIKP
+794 KKEAHLFDIKP
-804 SYRFHNVTNS
+804 AYRFHNVTNS

-827 PKGASINFWSRDK
+827 PKGASINYWSNGE
-840 KDVKIIITNEKN
+840 KDIEIIITNQKN
-852 DTIKIIKLKAKK
+852 EPVKTIKEKAKK
-864 GINRLWWDFYA
+864 GINRLWWDFSN
-875 EKTNLIKFK
+875 EETSNIVFR
-884 TKPLYADWFS
+884 TKPLYADWFT
-894 LNKNKERA
+894 LDKNKERA
-902 EQSLYSFSI
+902 DQSLYSFSI
-911 LSPPGTYNITLKSSE
+911 MSPPGTYNITLKSGAN
-926 SSMSKSL
+926 SMTKTL
-933 KVIKD
+933 KVMKD
-938 PNSEGTL
+938 PNSEGTE
-945 EDISLQNE
+945 EDINLQNQ
-953 LVTKIYEDL
+953 LVTKIYADL
-962 NLAISYVNSI
+962 NTTISHINSI
-972 ETIRKQLIDLKEIL
+972 EVIRRQLLDLKAMLKNSSSKKEFVQMVDKLENQFLEIEKQLI
-986 RNANQKKEIM
+986 
-996 PIVEKLESEFLEV
+996 
-1009 EKKLVQLKITGTG
+1009 QLKITGTG
-1022 QDGVRYEKMIVEK
+1022 QDGVRYQKMLVEK
-1035 LRYLASNVQISDFK
+1035 LRYLAANVQISDFK

-1054 IEVYRILKNRLNK
+1054 VEVY
-1067 IGEEFEIL
+1067 EIL
-1075 KNEKLKN
+1075 KGRLNSIAQKFEKLKTEDLSN
-1082 TLKIFKNNG
+1082 TLDTLRNNKI
-1091 VEMIITD
+1091 EMIVTD

>member
-1 MIFLFNIYLELN
+1 MKKLYFKLFLSIYFLSSNL
-13 KKTLVKMKTFQ
+13 
-24 FILFS
+24 S
-29 TVYFFYSHHLFSQI
+29 FSQTLSNDI
-43 INRENI
+43 IKE
-49 TDMEF
+49 MEF
-54 RHVGPVGNR
+54 RHVGPIGNR

-69 VPNDPM
+69 IPNDPM

-82 SGGVWKTLDGG
+82 SGGVWKTIDGG
-93 LNWKPIFDSQE
+93 LNWSPIFDNQE

-146 GDTWKNL
+146 GETWKHL

-167 PKNRNLIYVGSLGHA
+167 PKNRDLIYVGSLGHA
-182 YAPQKDRGIFM
+182 YSPQKERGVFM
-193 SDNGGDTWKHVLFID
+193 SENGGESWKHVLFID
-208 NNTGISDIVMD
+208 SNTGISDMVMD
-219 PDNPRILFAG
+219 PDNSRILFAG

-244 PGGGIF
+244 PGSGIF
-250 KTIDGGK
+250 KSVDGGI
-257 NWIRLKGNGLPEKDV
+257 NWTKLKGNGLPKKDV

-279 TPADPERLYAL
+279 TPADPDRLYAL

-301 KETEYGELWR
+301 KETESGELWR
-311 SDDNGKTFKLIN
+311 SDDNGKTFKLVN

-346 EVYFMTSDFFS
+346 EIYFMTSDFFS
-357 SIDGGITITQALE
+357 SIDGGVSVTK
-370 GDDALK
+370 ALK
-376 LENHSKLSAPN
+376 GDGDEEEEYVDKNGPQLASPN

-413 SQNRGKSWLKTFL
+413 SQNRGMSWLKTFL

-454 KGPSRANMGNWWYSG
+454 KGPSRSNMENWWHTG

-487 TPDPTNPDI
+487 TPDPKNPDI

-509 IVTRYNEKTNQYRQL
+509 IVTRYNEKTKQYRQL
-524 EVWPEYASGSY
+524 EVWPEYAGGSY

-550 ISPHDNKTIYVTSQ
+550 ISPHDNKTVYVTSQ
-564 HVHKTTNDGQSW
+564 HVHKTTNDGQTW

-587 KEMQGFSGGLTGD
+587 KKMQGFSGGLTGD

-616 PVQKGVLWAGTND
+616 PIKQGVFWAGTND

-637 NGKSWKNVTKNI
+637 NGKTWKNVTKNI

-656 VVRNID
+656 VVRNIE

-675 EFHQVGNFK
+675 EFHQVGDFK

-692 FGKSWEKITNGI
+692 YGKSWEKITNGI
-704 APGNLSY
+704 KPGNLSY
-711 TRNIK
+711 SRNIK
-716 EDPVREGLLYL
+716 EDPVKEGLLYL

-736 NDDGNNWQS
+736 NDDGENWQS
-745 LMTNLPHTPMYWID
+745 LMSNLPPSPMYWID
-759 VQEHFNDLVIG
+759 VQEHFNDLVVG

-779 DDISPLQQLNENILT
+779 DDLSPLQQLDQNIT
-794 KESHLFDIKP
+794 KKEAHLFDIKP
-804 SYRFHNVTNS
+804 AYRFQNVTNS

-827 PKGASINFWSRDK
+827 PKGASINYWSNGE
-840 KDVKIIITNEKN
+840 KDIEIIITNQKN
-852 DTIKIIKLKAKK
+852 EPVKTIKEKAKK
-864 GINRLWWDFYA
+864 GINRLWWDFSN
-875 EKTNLIKFK
+875 EETSDIVFR
-884 TKPLYADWFS
+884 TKPLYADWFT
-894 LNKNKERA
+894 LDKNKERA
-902 EQSLYSFSI
+902 DQSLYSFSI
-911 LSPPGTYNITLKSSE
+911 MSPPGTYNITLKSGE
-926 SSMSKSL
+926 NSMTKTL
-933 KVIKD
+933 KVMKD
-938 PNSEGTL
+938 PNSEGTV
-945 EDISLQNE
+945 EDINLQNE
-953 LVTKIYEDL
+953 LVTKIYADL
-962 NLAISYVNSI
+962 NTTISHINSI
-972 ETIRKQLIDLKEIL
+972 EVIRRQLLDLKAMLKNSSSKKEFVQMVDKLENQFLGIEKQLI
-986 RNANQKKEIM
+986 
-996 PIVEKLESEFLEV
+996 
-1009 EKKLVQLKITGTG
+1009 QLKITGTG
-1022 QDGVRYEKMIVEK
+1022 QDGVRYQKMLVEK
-1035 LRYLASNVQISDFK
+1035 LRYLAANIQISDFK

-1054 IEVYRILKNRLNK
+1054 LEVYEVLKGRLNSIAQK
-1067 IGEEFEIL
+1067 F
-1075 KNEKLKN
+1075 EKLKTNDLSN
-1082 TLKIFKNNG
+1082 TLDTLKNNKI
-1091 VEMIITD
+1091 EMIVTD

>member
-1 MIFLFNIYLELN
+1 MKKLYFKLILSIYFLSSNL
-13 KKTLVKMKTFQ
+13 
-24 FILFS
+24 S
-29 TVYFFYSHHLFSQI
+29 FSQTLSNDI
-43 INRENI
+43 IKE
-49 TDMEF
+49 MEF
-54 RHVGPVGNR
+54 RHVGPIGNR

-69 VPNDPM
+69 IPNDPM

-82 SGGVWKTLDGG
+82 SGGVWKTIDGG
-93 LNWKPIFDSQE
+93 LNWSPIFDNQE

-111 SVAPSDPMTIYVGTG
+111 SVAPSDPMTVYVGTG

-146 GDTWKNL
+146 GETWKHL

-167 PKNRNLIYVGSLGHA
+167 PKNRDLIYVGSLGHA
-182 YAPQKDRGIFM
+182 YSPQKERGVFM
-193 SDNGGDTWKHVLFID
+193 SENGGESWKHVLFID
-208 NNTGISDIVMD
+208 SNTGISDMVMD
-219 PDNPRILFAG
+219 PDNSRILFAG

-244 PGGGIF
+244 PGSGIF
-250 KTIDGGK
+250 KSVDGGI
-257 NWIRLKGNGLPEKDV
+257 NWTKLKGNGLPKKDV

-279 TPADPERLYAL
+279 TPADPDRLYAL

-301 KETEYGELWR
+301 KETESGELWR
-311 SDDNGKTFKLIN
+311 SDDNGKTFKLVN

-346 EVYFMTSDFFS
+346 EIYFMTSDFFS
-357 SIDGGITITQALE
+357 SIDGGVSVTK
-370 GDDALK
+370 ALK
-376 LENHSKLSAPN
+376 GDGDEEEEYVDKNGPQLASPN

-454 KGPSRANMGNWWYSG
+454 KGPSRSNMENWWHSG

-487 TPDPTNPDI
+487 TPDPKNPDI

-509 IVTRYNEKTNQYRQL
+509 IVTRYNEKTKQYRQL
-524 EVWPEYASGSY
+524 EVWPEYAAGSY

-550 ISPHDNKTIYVTSQ
+550 ISPHDNKTVYVTSQ

-587 KEMQGFSGGLTGD
+587 KKMQGFSGGLTGD

-616 PVQKGVLWAGTND
+616 PVKQGVFWAGTND

-637 NGKSWKNVTKNI
+637 NGKTWKNVTKNI

-656 VVRNID
+656 VVRNIE

-675 EFHQVGNFK
+675 EFHQVGDFK

-692 FGKSWEKITNGI
+692 YGKSWEKITNGI
-704 APGNLSY
+704 KPGNLSY

-716 EDPVREGLLYL
+716 EDPVKEGLLYL

-736 NDDGNNWQS
+736 NDDGENWQS
-745 LMTNLPHTPMYWID
+745 LMSNLPPSPMYWID
-759 VQEHFNDLVIG
+759 VQEHFNDLVVG

-779 DDISPLQQLNENILT
+779 DDLSPLQQLDQNIT
-794 KESHLFDIKP
+794 KKEAHLFDVKP
-804 SYRFHNVTNS
+804 AYRFHNVTNS

-827 PKGASINFWSRDK
+827 PKGASINYWSNGE
-840 KDVKIIITNEKN
+840 KDIEIIITNQKN
-852 DTIKIIKLKAKK
+852 EPVKTIKEKAKK
-864 GINRLWWDFYA
+864 GINRLWWDFSN
-875 EKTNLIKFK
+875 EETSNIVFR
-884 TKPLYADWFS
+884 TKPLYADWFT
-894 LNKNKERA
+894 LDKNKERA
-902 EQSLYSFSI
+902 DQSLYSFSI
-911 LSPPGTYNITLKSSE
+911 MSPPGTYNITLKSGAN
-926 SSMSKSL
+926 SMTKTL
-933 KVIKD
+933 KVMKD
-938 PNSEGTL
+938 PNSEGTE
-945 EDISLQNE
+945 EDINLQNQ
-953 LVTKIYEDL
+953 LVTKIYADL
-962 NLAISYVNSI
+962 NTTISHINSI
-972 ETIRKQLIDLKEIL
+972 EVIRRQLLDLKAMLKNSSSKKEFVQMVDKLENQFLEIEKQLI
-986 RNANQKKEIM
+986 
-996 PIVEKLESEFLEV
+996 
-1009 EKKLVQLKITGTG
+1009 QLKITGTG
-1022 QDGVRYEKMIVEK
+1022 QDGVRYQKMLVEK
-1035 LRYLASNVQISDFK
+1035 LRYLAANVQISDFK

-1054 IEVYRILKNRLNK
+1054 VEVY
-1067 IGEEFEIL
+1067 EIL
-1075 KNEKLKN
+1075 KGRLNSIAQKFEKLKTEDLSN
-1082 TLKIFKNNG
+1082 TLDTLRNNKI
-1091 VEMIITD
+1091 EMIVTD

>member
-1 MIFLFNIYLELN
+1 MKKLSFKLILSIYFLSSNL
-13 KKTLVKMKTFQ
+13 
-24 FILFS
+24 S
-29 TVYFFYSHHLFSQI
+29 FSQTLSNDI
-43 INRENI
+43 IKE
-49 TDMEF
+49 MEF
-54 RHVGPVGNR
+54 RHVGPIGNR

-69 VPNDPM
+69 IPNDPM

-82 SGGVWKTLDGG
+82 SGGVWKTIDGG
-93 LNWKPIFDSQE
+93 LNWSPIFDNQE

-146 GDTWKNL
+146 GETWKHL

-167 PKNRNLIYVGSLGHA
+167 PKNRDLIYVGSLGHA
-182 YAPQKDRGIFM
+182 YSPQKERGVFM
-193 SDNGGDTWKHVLFID
+193 SENGGESWKHVLFID
-208 NNTGISDIVMD
+208 SNTGISDMVMD
-219 PDNPRILFAG
+219 PDNSRILFAG

-244 PGGGIF
+244 PGSGIF
-250 KTIDGGK
+250 KSVDGGI
-257 NWIRLKGNGLPEKDV
+257 NWTKLKGNGLPKKDV

-279 TPADPERLYAL
+279 TPADPDRLYAL

-301 KETEYGELWR
+301 KETESGELWR
-311 SDDNGKTFKLIN
+311 SDDNGKTFKLVN

-346 EVYFMTSDFFS
+346 EIYFMTSDFFS
-357 SIDGGITITQALE
+357 SIDGGVSVTK
-370 GDDALK
+370 ALK
-376 LENHSKLSAPN
+376 GDGDEEEEYVDKNGPQLASPN

-454 KGPSRANMGNWWYSG
+454 KGPSRSNMENWWHSG

-487 TPDPTNPDI
+487 TPDPKNPDI

-509 IVTRYNEKTNQYRQL
+509 IVTRYNEKTKQYRQL
-524 EVWPEYASGSY
+524 EVWPEYAAGSY

-550 ISPHDNKTIYVTSQ
+550 ISPHDNKTVYVTSQ

-587 KEMQGFSGGLTGD
+587 KKMQGFSGGLTGD

-616 PVQKGVLWAGTND
+616 PVKQGVFWAGTND

-637 NGKSWKNVTKNI
+637 NGKTWKNVTKNI

-656 VVRNID
+656 VVRNIE

-675 EFHQVGNFK
+675 EFHQVGDFK

-692 FGKSWEKITNGI
+692 YGKSWEKITNGI
-704 APGNLSY
+704 KPGNLSY

-716 EDPVREGLLYL
+716 EDPVKEGLLYL

-736 NDDGNNWQS
+736 NDDGENWQS
-745 LMTNLPHTPMYWID
+745 LMSNLPPSPMYWID
-759 VQEHFNDLVIG
+759 VQEHFNDLVVG

-779 DDISPLQQLNENILT
+779 DDLSPLQQLDQNIT
-794 KESHLFDIKP
+794 KKEAHLFDIKP
-804 SYRFHNVTNS
+804 AYRFHNVTNS

-827 PKGASINFWSRDK
+827 PKGASINYWSNGE
-840 KDVKIIITNEKN
+840 KDIEIIITNQKN
-852 DTIKIIKLKAKK
+852 EPVKTIKEKAKK
-864 GINRLWWDFYA
+864 GINRLWWDFSN
-875 EKTNLIKFK
+875 EETSNIVFR
-884 TKPLYADWFS
+884 TKPLYADWFT
-894 LNKNKERA
+894 LDKNKERA
-902 EQSLYSFSI
+902 DQSLYSFSI
-911 LSPPGTYNITLKSSE
+911 MSPPGTYNITLKSGAN
-926 SSMSKSL
+926 SMTKTL
-933 KVIKD
+933 KVMKD
-938 PNSEGTL
+938 PNSEGTE
-945 EDISLQNE
+945 EDINLQNQ
-953 LVTKIYEDL
+953 LVTKIYADL
-962 NLAISYVNSI
+962 NTTISHINSI
-972 ETIRKQLIDLKEIL
+972 EVIRRQLLDLKAMLKNSSSKKEFVQMVDKLENQFLEIEKQLI
-986 RNANQKKEIM
+986 
-996 PIVEKLESEFLEV
+996 
-1009 EKKLVQLKITGTG
+1009 QLKITGTG
-1022 QDGVRYEKMIVEK
+1022 QDGVRYQKMLVEK
-1035 LRYLASNVQISDFK
+1035 LRYLAANVQISDFK

-1054 IEVYRILKNRLNK
+1054 VEVY
-1067 IGEEFEIL
+1067 EIL
-1075 KNEKLKN
+1075 KGRLNSIVQKFEKLKTEDLSN
-1082 TLKIFKNNG
+1082 TLDTLRNNKI
-1091 VEMIITD
+1091 EMIVTD

>member
-1 MIFLFNIYLELN
+1 MKKLSFRLILSIYFLCPNL
-13 KKTLVKMKTFQ
+13 
-24 FILFS
+24 S
-29 TVYFFYSHHLFSQI
+29 FSQTLS
-43 INRENI
+43 NDNI
-49 TDMEF
+49 KEMEF
-54 RHVGPVGNR
+54 RHVGPIGNR

-69 VPNDPM
+69 IPNDPM

-82 SGGVWKTLDGG
+82 SGGVWKTIDGG
-93 LNWKPIFDSQE
+93 LNWSPIFDNQE

-111 SVAPSDPMTIYVGTG
+111 SVAPSDPMTVYVGTG

-146 GDTWKNL
+146 GETWKHL

-167 PKNRNLIYVGSLGHA
+167 PKNRDLIYVGSLGHA
-182 YAPQKDRGIFM
+182 YSPQKERGVFM
-193 SDNGGDTWKHVLFID
+193 SEDGGDSWKHVLFID
-208 NNTGISDIVMD
+208 SNTGISDMVMD
-219 PDNPRILFAG
+219 PDNSRILFAG

-244 PGGGIF
+244 PGSGIF
-250 KTIDGGK
+250 KSVDGGI
-257 NWIRLKGNGLPEKDV
+257 NWTKLKGNGLPKKDV

-279 TPADPERLYAL
+279 TPADPDRLYAL

-301 KETEYGELWR
+301 KETESGELWR
-311 SDDNGKTFKLIN
+311 SDDNGKTFKLVN

-346 EVYFMTSDFFS
+346 EIYFMTSDFFS
-357 SIDGGITITQALE
+357 SIDGGVSVTK
-370 GDDALK
+370 ALK
-376 LENHSKLSAPN
+376 GDGDEEEEYVEKNGPQLASPN

-454 KGPSRANMGNWWYSG
+454 KGPSRSNMENWWHSG

-487 TPDPTNPDI
+487 TPDPKNPDI

-509 IVTRYNEKTNQYRQL
+509 IVTRYNEKTKQYRQL
-524 EVWPEYASGSY
+524 EVWPEYAAGSY

-550 ISPHDNKTIYVTSQ
+550 ISPHDNKTVFVTSQ

-576 EVISPDLTMND
+576 EIISPDLTMND
-587 KEMQGFSGGLTGD
+587 KKMQGFSGGLTGD

-616 PVQKGVLWAGTND
+616 PVKQGVFWAGTND

-637 NGKSWKNVTKNI
+637 NGKTWKNVTKNI
-649 PKLPKLG
+649 PKLPKFG
-656 VVRNID
+656 VVRNIE

-675 EFHQVGNFK
+675 EFHQVGDFK

-692 FGKSWEKITNGI
+692 YGKSWEKITNGI
-704 APGNLSY
+704 KPGNLSY

-716 EDPVREGLLYL
+716 EDPVKEGLLYL

-736 NDDGNNWQS
+736 NDDGENWQS
-745 LMTNLPHTPMYWID
+745 LMSNLPPSPMYWID
-759 VQEHFNDLVIG
+759 VQEHFNDLVVG

-779 DDISPLQQLNENILT
+779 DDLSPLQQLDQNIT
-794 KESHLFDIKP
+794 KKEAHLFDIKP
-804 SYRFHNVTNS
+804 AYRFHNVTNS

-827 PKGASINFWSRDK
+827 PKGASINYWSNGE
-840 KDVKIIITNEKN
+840 KDIEIIITNQKN
-852 DTIKIIKLKAKK
+852 EPVKTIKEKAKK
-864 GINRLWWDFYA
+864 GINRLWWDFSN
-875 EKTNLIKFK
+875 EETSNIVFR
-884 TKPLYADWFS
+884 TKPLYADWFT
-894 LNKNKERA
+894 LDKNKERA
-902 EQSLYSFSI
+902 DQSLYSFSI
-911 LSPPGTYNITLKSSE
+911 MSPPGTYNITLKSGAN
-926 SSMSKSL
+926 SMTKTL
-933 KVIKD
+933 KVMKD
-938 PNSEGTL
+938 PNSEGTE
-945 EDISLQNE
+945 EDINLQNQ
-953 LVTKIYEDL
+953 LVTKIYADL
-962 NLAISYVNSI
+962 NTTISHINSI
-972 ETIRKQLIDLKEIL
+972 EVIRRQLLDLKAMLKNSSSKKEFVQMVDKLENQFLEIEKQLI
-986 RNANQKKEIM
+986 
-996 PIVEKLESEFLEV
+996 
-1009 EKKLVQLKITGTG
+1009 QLKITGTG
-1022 QDGVRYEKMIVEK
+1022 QDGVRYQKMLVEK
-1035 LRYLASNVQISDFK
+1035 LRYLAANVQISDFK

-1054 IEVYRILKNRLNK
+1054 VEVY
-1067 IGEEFEIL
+1067 EIL
-1075 KNEKLKN
+1075 KGRLNSIAQKFEKLKTDDLSN
-1082 TLKIFKNNG
+1082 TLDVLRNNKI
-1091 VEMIITD
+1091 EMIVTD

>member
-1 MIFLFNIYLELN
+1 MKKLYFKSILSIYFLCSNL
-13 KKTLVKMKTFQ
+13 
-24 FILFS
+24 S
-29 TVYFFYSHHLFSQI
+29 FSQTLSKDI
-43 INRENI
+43 IKE
-49 TDMEF
+49 MEF
-54 RHVGPVGNR
+54 RHVGPIGNR

-69 VPNDPM
+69 IPNDPM

-82 SGGVWKTLDGG
+82 SGGVWKTIDGG
-93 LNWKPIFDSQE
+93 LNWSPIFDNQE

-146 GDTWKNL
+146 GETWKHL

-167 PKNRNLIYVGSLGHA
+167 PKNRDLIYVGSLGHA
-182 YAPQKDRGIFM
+182 YSPQKERGVFM
-193 SDNGGDTWKHVLFID
+193 SENGGESWKHVLFID
-208 NNTGISDIVMD
+208 SNTGISDMVMD
-219 PDNPRILFAG
+219 PDNSRILFAG

-244 PGGGIF
+244 PGSGLF
-250 KTIDGGK
+250 KSVDGGY
-257 NWIRLKGNGLPEKDV
+257 NWTKLKGNGLPKKDV

-279 TPADPERLYAL
+279 TPADPDRLYAL

-301 KETEYGELWR
+301 KETESGELWR
-311 SDDNGKTFKLIN
+311 SDDNGKTFKLVN

-346 EVYFMTSDFFS
+346 EIYFMTSDFFS
-357 SIDGGITITQALE
+357 SIDGGVSVTK
-370 GDDALK
+370 ALK
-376 LENHSKLSAPN
+376 GNGDEEKEYLDKNGSQLASPN

-454 KGPSRANMGNWWYSG
+454 KGPSRSNMENWWHSG

-487 TPDPTNPDI
+487 TPDPKNPDI

-509 IVTRYNEKTNQYRQL
+509 IVTRYNEKTKQYRQL
-524 EVWPEYASGSY
+524 EVWPEYAAGSY

-550 ISPHDNKTIYVTSQ
+550 ISPHDNKTVYVTSQ
-564 HVHKTTNDGQSW
+564 YVHKTTNDGQSW

-587 KEMQGFSGGLTGD
+587 KKMQGFSGGLTGD

-616 PVQKGVLWAGTND
+616 PLKQGVFWAGTND

-637 NGKSWKNVTKNI
+637 NGKTWKNVTKNI

-656 VVRNID
+656 VVRNIE

-675 EFHQVGNFK
+675 EFHQVGDFK

-692 FGKSWEKITNGI
+692 YGKSWEKITNGI
-704 APGNLSY
+704 NSGNLSY

-716 EDPVREGLLYL
+716 EDPVKEGLLYL

-736 NDDGNNWQS
+736 NDDGENWQS
-745 LMTNLPHTPMYWID
+745 LMSNLPPSPMYWID
-759 VQEHFNDLVIG
+759 VQEHFNDLVVG

-779 DDISPLQQLNENILT
+779 DDLSPLQQLNQNIT
-794 KESHLFDIKP
+794 NKEAHLFDIKP
-804 SYRFHNVTNS
+804 AYRFHNVTNS

-827 PKGASINFWSRDK
+827 PKGASINYWSNGE
-840 KDVKIIITNEKN
+840 KDIEIIITNQKN
-852 DTIKIIKLKAKK
+852 EPVKTIKEKAKE
-864 GINRLWWDFYA
+864 GINRIWWDFSN
-875 EKTNLIKFK
+875 EKTKDIIFR
-884 TKPLYADWFS
+884 TKPLYADWFT
-894 LNKNKERA
+894 LDKNKERA
-902 EQSLYSFSI
+902 DQSLYSFSI
-911 LSPPGTYNITLKSSE
+911 MSPPGTYNITLKSGQNSIT
-926 SSMSKSL
+926 KTL
-933 KVIKD
+933 KIIKD

-945 EDISLQNE
+945 EDIYLQNE
-953 LVTKIYEDL
+953 LVTKIYADL
-962 NLAISYVNSI
+962 NITISHINSI
-972 ETIRKQLIDLKEIL
+972 EVIRRQLLDLKAMLNNSNSKKEFVQMVDKLENQFLEIEKQLI
-986 RNANQKKEIM
+986 
-996 PIVEKLESEFLEV
+996 
-1009 EKKLVQLKITGTG
+1009 QLKITGTG
-1022 QDGVRYEKMIVEK
+1022 QDGVRYQKMLVEK
-1035 LRYLASNVQISDFK
+1035 LRYLAANVQISDFK

-1054 IEVYRILKNRLNK
+1054 LEVY
-1067 IGEEFEIL
+1067 EIL
-1075 KNEKLKN
+1075 KGRLNSISQKFEKLKTDDLSN
-1082 TLKIFKNNG
+1082 TLDTLRNNK
-1091 VEMIITD
+1091 VEMIVID

>member
-1 MIFLFNIYLELN
+1 MKKLSLKLILTIYFLCSNL
-13 KKTLVKMKTFQ
+13 
-24 FILFS
+24 S
-29 TVYFFYSHHLFSQI
+29 FSQTLS
-43 INRENI
+43 NDNLKE
-49 TDMEF
+49 MEF
-54 RHVGPVGNR
+54 RHVGPIGNR

-69 VPNDPM
+69 IPNDPM

-82 SGGVWKTLDGG
+82 SGGVWKTIDGG
-93 LNWKPIFDSQE
+93 LNWSPIFDNQE

-111 SVAPSDPMTIYVGTG
+111 SVAPSDPMTVYVGTG

-146 GDTWKNL
+146 GETWKHL

-167 PKNRNLIYVGSLGHA
+167 PKNRDLIYVGSLGHA
-182 YAPQKDRGIFM
+182 YSPQKERGVFM
-193 SDNGGDTWKHVLFID
+193 SENGGESWKHVLFID
-208 NNTGISDIVMD
+208 SNTGISDMVMD
-219 PDNPRILFAG
+219 PDNSRILFAG

-244 PGGGIF
+244 PGSGIF
-250 KTIDGGK
+250 KSVDGGI
-257 NWIRLKGNGLPEKDV
+257 NWTKLKGNGLPKKDV

-279 TPADPERLYAL
+279 TPADPDRLYAL

-301 KETEYGELWR
+301 KETESGELWR
-311 SDDNGKTFKLIN
+311 SDDNGKTFKLVN

-346 EVYFMTSDFFS
+346 EIYFMTSDFFS
-357 SIDGGITITQALE
+357 SIDGGVSVTK
-370 GDDALK
+370 ALK
-376 LENHSKLSAPN
+376 GDGDEEEEYVDKNGPQLASPN

-413 SQNRGKSWLKTFL
+413 SQNRGKSWLKTLL
-426 PVAQLYHV
+426 PIAQLYHV

-454 KGPSRANMGNWWYSG
+454 KGPSRSNMENWWHSG

-487 TPDPTNPDI
+487 TPDPKNPDI

-509 IVTRYNEKTNQYRQL
+509 IVTRYNEKTKQYRQL
-524 EVWPEYASGSY
+524 EVWPEYAAGSY
-535 ASLLKY
+535 ASMLKY

-550 ISPHDNKTIYVTSQ
+550 ISPHDNKTVYVTSQ

-587 KEMQGFSGGLTGD
+587 KKMQGFSGGLTGD

-616 PVQKGVLWAGTND
+616 PVKQGVFWAGTND

-637 NGKSWKNVTKNI
+637 NGKTWKNVTKNI

-656 VVRNID
+656 VVRNIE

-675 EFHQVGNFK
+675 EFHQVGDFK

-692 FGKSWEKITNGI
+692 YGKSWEKITNGI
-704 APGNLSY
+704 KPGNLSY

-716 EDPVREGLLYL
+716 EDPVKEGLLYL

-736 NDDGNNWQS
+736 NDDGENWQS
-745 LMTNLPHTPMYWID
+745 LMSNLPPSPMYWID
-759 VQEHFNDLVIG
+759 VQEHFNDLVVG

-779 DDISPLQQLNENILT
+779 DDLSPLQQLDQNIT
-794 KESHLFDIKP
+794 KKEAHLFDIKP
-804 SYRFHNVTNS
+804 AYRFHNVTNS

-827 PKGASINFWSRDK
+827 PKGASINYWSNGE
-840 KDVKIIITNEKN
+840 KDIEIIITNQKN
-852 DTIKIIKLKAKK
+852 EPVKTIKEKAKK
-864 GINRLWWDFYA
+864 GINRLWWDFSN
-875 EKTNLIKFK
+875 EETSNIVFR
-884 TKPLYADWFS
+884 TKPLYADWFT
-894 LNKNKERA
+894 LDKNKERA
-902 EQSLYSFSI
+902 DQSLYSFSI
-911 LSPPGTYNITLKSSE
+911 MSPPGTYNITLKSGAN
-926 SSMSKSL
+926 SMTKTL
-933 KVIKD
+933 KVMKD
-938 PNSEGTL
+938 PNSEGTE
-945 EDISLQNE
+945 EDINLQNQ
-953 LVTKIYEDL
+953 LVTKIYADL
-962 NLAISYVNSI
+962 NTTISHINSI
-972 ETIRKQLIDLKEIL
+972 EVIRRQLLDLKAMLKNSSSKKEFVQMVDKLENQFLEIEKQLI
-986 RNANQKKEIM
+986 
-996 PIVEKLESEFLEV
+996 
-1009 EKKLVQLKITGTG
+1009 QLKITGTG
-1022 QDGVRYEKMIVEK
+1022 QDGVRYQKMLVEK
-1035 LRYLASNVQISDFK
+1035 LRYLAANVQISDFK

-1054 IEVYRILKNRLNK
+1054 VEVY
-1067 IGEEFEIL
+1067 EIL
-1075 KNEKLKN
+1075 KGRLNSIAQKFEKLKTEDLSN
-1082 TLKIFKNNG
+1082 TLDTLRNNKI
-1091 VEMIITD
+1091 EMIVTD

>member
-1 MIFLFNIYLELN
+1 MKKLSLKLILTIYFLCSNL
-13 KKTLVKMKTFQ
+13 
-24 FILFS
+24 S
-29 TVYFFYSHHLFSQI
+29 FSQTLS
-43 INRENI
+43 NDNLKE
-49 TDMEF
+49 MEF
-54 RHVGPVGNR
+54 RHVGPIGNR

-69 VPNDPM
+69 IPNDPM

-82 SGGVWKTLDGG
+82 SGGVWKTIDGG
-93 LNWKPIFDSQE
+93 LNWSPIFDNQE

-111 SVAPSDPMTIYVGTG
+111 SVAPSDPMTVYVGTG

-146 GDTWKNL
+146 GETWKHL

-167 PKNRNLIYVGSLGHA
+167 PKNRDLIYVGSLGHA
-182 YAPQKDRGIFM
+182 YSPQKERGVFM
-193 SDNGGDTWKHVLFID
+193 SENGGESWKHVLFID
-208 NNTGISDIVMD
+208 SNTGISDMVMD
-219 PDNPRILFAG
+219 PDNSRILFAG

-244 PGGGIF
+244 PGSGIF
-250 KTIDGGK
+250 KSVDGGI
-257 NWIRLKGNGLPEKDV
+257 NWTKLKGNGLPKKDV

-279 TPADPERLYAL
+279 TPADPDRLYAL

-301 KETEYGELWR
+301 KETESGELWR
-311 SDDNGKTFKLIN
+311 SDDNGKTFKLVN

-346 EVYFMTSDFFS
+346 EIYFMTSDFFS
-357 SIDGGITITQALE
+357 SIDGGVSVTK
-370 GDDALK
+370 ALK
-376 LENHSKLSAPN
+376 GDGDEEEEYVDKNGPQLASPN

-454 KGPSRANMGNWWYSG
+454 KGPSRSNMENWWHSG

-487 TPDPTNPDI
+487 TPDPKNPDI

-509 IVTRYNEKTNQYRQL
+509 IVTRYNEKTKQYRQL
-524 EVWPEYASGSY
+524 EVWPEYAAGSY
-535 ASLLKY
+535 ASMLKY

-550 ISPHDNKTIYVTSQ
+550 ISPHDNKTVYVTSQ

-587 KEMQGFSGGLTGD
+587 KKMQGFSGGLTGD

-616 PVQKGVLWAGTND
+616 PVKQGVFWAGTND

-637 NGKSWKNVTKNI
+637 NGKTWKNVTKNI

-656 VVRNID
+656 VVRNIE

-675 EFHQVGNFK
+675 EFHQVGDFK

-692 FGKSWEKITNGI
+692 YGKSWEKITNGI
-704 APGNLSY
+704 KPGNLSY

-716 EDPVREGLLYL
+716 EDPVKEGLLYL

-736 NDDGNNWQS
+736 NDDGENWQS
-745 LMTNLPHTPMYWID
+745 LMSNLPPSPMYWID
-759 VQEHFNDLVIG
+759 VQEHFNDLVVG

-779 DDISPLQQLNENILT
+779 DDLSPLQQLDQNIT
-794 KESHLFDIKP
+794 KKEAHLFDIKP
-804 SYRFHNVTNS
+804 AYRFHNVTNS

-827 PKGASINFWSRDK
+827 PKGASINYWSNGE
-840 KDVKIIITNEKN
+840 KDIEIIITNQKN
-852 DTIKIIKLKAKK
+852 EPVKTIKEKAKK
-864 GINRLWWDFYA
+864 GINRLWWDFSN
-875 EKTNLIKFK
+875 EETSNIVFR
-884 TKPLYADWFS
+884 TKPLYADWFT
-894 LNKNKERA
+894 LDKNKERA
-902 EQSLYSFSI
+902 DQSLYSFSI
-911 LSPPGTYNITLKSSE
+911 MSPPGTYNITLKSGAN
-926 SSMSKSL
+926 SMTKTL
-933 KVIKD
+933 KVMKD
-938 PNSEGTL
+938 PNSEGTE
-945 EDISLQNE
+945 EDINLQNQ
-953 LVTKIYEDL
+953 LVTKIYADL
-962 NLAISYVNSI
+962 NTTISHINSI
-972 ETIRKQLIDLKEIL
+972 EVIRRQLLDLKAMLKNSSSKKEFVQMVDKLENQFLEIEKQLI
-986 RNANQKKEIM
+986 
-996 PIVEKLESEFLEV
+996 
-1009 EKKLVQLKITGTG
+1009 QLKITGTG
-1022 QDGVRYEKMIVEK
+1022 QDGVRYPKMLVEK
-1035 LRYLASNVQISDFK
+1035 LRYLAANVQISDFK

-1054 IEVYRILKNRLNK
+1054 VEVY
-1067 IGEEFEIL
+1067 EIL
-1075 KNEKLKN
+1075 KGRLNSIAQKFEKLKTEDLSN
-1082 TLKIFKNNG
+1082 TLDTLRNNKI
-1091 VEMIITD
+1091 EMIVTD

>member
-1 MIFLFNIYLELN
+1 MKKLYFILILPIYFLFSNL
-13 KKTLVKMKTFQ
+13 
-24 FILFS
+24 S
-29 TVYFFYSHHLFSQI
+29 FSQTLSNDI
-43 INRENI
+43 IKE
-49 TDMEF
+49 MEF
-54 RHVGPVGNR
+54 RHVGPIGNR

-69 VPNDPM
+69 IPNDPM

-82 SGGVWKTLDGG
+82 SGGVWKTIDGG
-93 LNWKPIFDSQE
+93 LNWSPIFDNQE

-146 GDTWKNL
+146 GETWKHL

-167 PKNRNLIYVGSLGHA
+167 PKNRDLIYVGSLGHA
-182 YAPQKDRGIFM
+182 YSPQKERGVFM
-193 SDNGGDTWKHVLFID
+193 SENGGESWKHVLFID
-208 NNTGISDIVMD
+208 SNTGISDMVMD
-219 PDNPRILFAG
+219 PDNSRILFAG

-244 PGGGIF
+244 PGSGIF
-250 KTIDGGK
+250 KSVDGGI
-257 NWIRLKGNGLPEKDV
+257 NWTKLKGNGLPKKDV

-279 TPADPERLYAL
+279 TPADPDRLYAL

-301 KETEYGELWR
+301 KETESGELWR
-311 SDDNGKTFKLIN
+311 SDDNGKTFKLVN

-346 EVYFMTSDFFS
+346 EIYFMASDFFS
-357 SIDGGITITQALE
+357 SIDGGVSVTK
-370 GDDALK
+370 ALK
-376 LENHSKLSAPN
+376 GDGDEEEEYVDKNGPQLASPN

-413 SQNRGKSWLKTFL
+413 SQNRGMSWLKTFL

-454 KGPSRANMGNWWYSG
+454 KGPSRSNMENWWHTG

-487 TPDPTNPDI
+487 TPDPKNPDI

-509 IVTRYNEKTNQYRQL
+509 IVTRYNEKTKQYRQL
-524 EVWPEYASGSY
+524 EVWPEYAGGSY

-550 ISPHDNKTIYVTSQ
+550 ISPHDNKTVYVTSQ
-564 HVHKTTNDGQSW
+564 HVHKTTNDGQTW

-587 KEMQGFSGGLTGD
+587 KKMQGFSGGLTGD

-616 PVQKGVLWAGTND
+616 PIKQGVFWAGTND

-637 NGKSWKNVTKNI
+637 NGKTWKNVTKNI

-656 VVRNID
+656 VVRNIE

-675 EFHQVGNFK
+675 EFHQVGDFK

-692 FGKSWEKITNGI
+692 YGKSWEKITNGI
-704 APGNLSY
+704 KPGNLSY

-716 EDPVREGLLYL
+716 EDPVKEGLLYL

-736 NDDGNNWQS
+736 NDDGENWQS
-745 LMTNLPHTPMYWID
+745 LMSNLPPSPMYWID
-759 VQEHFNDLVIG
+759 VQEHFNDLVVG

-779 DDISPLQQLNENILT
+779 DDLSPLQQLDQNIT
-794 KESHLFDIKP
+794 KKEAHLFDIKP
-804 SYRFHNVTNS
+804 AYRFHNVTNS

-827 PKGASINFWSRDK
+827 PKGASINYWSNGE
-840 KDVKIIITNEKN
+840 KDIEIIITNQKN
-852 DTIKIIKLKAKK
+852 QPVKTIKEKAKK
-864 GINRLWWDFYA
+864 GINRLWWDFSN
-875 EKTNLIKFK
+875 EETSDIVFR
-884 TKPLYADWFS
+884 TKPLYADWFT
-894 LNKNKERA
+894 LDKNKERA
-902 EQSLYSFSI
+902 DQSLYSFSI
-911 LSPPGTYNITLKSSE
+911 MSPPGTYNITLKSGGN
-926 SSMSKSL
+926 SMTKTL
-933 KVIKD
+933 KVMKD

-945 EDISLQNE
+945 EDIDLQNE
-953 LVTKIYEDL
+953 LVTKIYADL
-962 NLAISYVNSI
+962 NTTISHINSI
-972 ETIRKQLIDLKEIL
+972 EVIRRQLLDLKAMLKNSSSKKEFVQMVDKLENQFLGIEKQLI
-986 RNANQKKEIM
+986 
-996 PIVEKLESEFLEV
+996 
-1009 EKKLVQLKITGTG
+1009 QLKITGTG
-1022 QDGVRYEKMIVEK
+1022 QDGVRYQKMLVEK
-1035 LRYLASNVQISDFK
+1035 LRYLAANIQISDFK

-1054 IEVYRILKNRLNK
+1054 LEVYEVLKGRLNSIAQK
-1067 IGEEFEIL
+1067 F
-1075 KNEKLKN
+1075 EKLKTNDLSN
-1082 TLKIFKNNG
+1082 TLDTLRNNKI
-1091 VEMIITD
+1091 EMIITD